1 MPENARCT
9 TCKTRNGGK
18 GLLLVYYIR
27 RVPRTTSARMY
38 ACMINPPPPCL
49 LLSHVPH
56 PTRSAE
62 YCASSPGPFPPLPYY
77 NKPYKMYGVRTHNTR
92 SYARC
97 IQDRWEGSMC
107 EPISTTYNAE
117 GAFLSSPRGFES
129 PPLLSAVSFS
139 ESASLDLDEDPRVC
153 GGRTGRKRER
163 GQTERSQTRT
173 FAVFAQFA
181 KEKKREKKGRNGK
194 AAKDD
199 LSSIASRSLQLSIF
213 LVPPEDPHS
222 KGRKNGFLCNISVA

>member
-153 GGRTGRKRER
+153 GGRTG
-163 GQTERSQTRT
+163 
-173 FAVFAQFA
+173 
-181 KEKKREKKGRNGK
+181 EKKGTRTNGEV
-194 AAKDD
+194 ANTDFC
-199 LSSIASRSLQLSIF
+199 SFRPIR
-213 LVPPEDPHS
+213 E
-222 KGRKNGFLCNISVA
+222 RKEKREERAEWEGSEG